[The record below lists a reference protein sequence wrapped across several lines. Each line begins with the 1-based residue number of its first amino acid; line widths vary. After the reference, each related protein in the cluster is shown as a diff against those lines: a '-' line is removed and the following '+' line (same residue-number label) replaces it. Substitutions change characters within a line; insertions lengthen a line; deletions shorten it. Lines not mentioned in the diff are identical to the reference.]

1 LNYLSFNTLFDQKR
15 YPFIW
20 IPFVGWIFGI
30 YLSFRRCPLKMNNF
44 PAIVFGEIS
53 KNLVLR
59 LSGISIV
66 TTKKQ
71 EGKPLLNI

>member
-1 LNYLSFNTLFDQKR
+1 
-15 YPFIW
+15 
-20 IPFVGWIFGI
+20 
-30 YLSFRRCPLKMNNF
+30 MNAF
-44 PAIVFGEIS
+44 YAIVFGDIS

-71 EGKPLLNI
+71 DGKPLLNI